1 MTYLFEPPIPTSVDA
16 IVTRNRDACEI
27 GLATAAEIDAL
38 RGDIDAP
45 AGVEK
50 DVLTDWR
57 CIAFHLRQGRTTR
70 LVVLGEAMRQSVILC
85 SSEIQVV
92 SRDQTRVIT
101 RNSIYRLAQ
110 AGEGEPPLPHL
121 LQLCA
126 TLRGWGLGRILGVLE
141 VW

>member
-1 MTYLFEPPIPTSVDA
+1 MTHPIELPIPTTLDA
-16 IVTRNRDACEI
+16 IVRRNRDTCEI
-27 GLATAAEIDAL
+27 GLAIPTEIDAL

-45 AGVEK
+45 FGTEK

-57 CIAFHLRQGRTTR
+57 FIAFRIRERRTALVLLGDAKRQGF
-70 LVVLGEAMRQSVILC
+70 IL
-85 SSEIQVV
+85 STSEVQVV
-92 SRDQTRVIT
+92 SRDGSRVRT
-101 RNSIYRLAQ
+101 RNSIYALAR

-126 TLRGWGLGRILGVLE
+126 TLHAWGLGRFLGVLD